1 MNALLA
7 LSALVLCILI
17 AVFVPT
23 YGASAVAVCA
33 STAFVAGFFIW
44 KIKIDKEFLLR
55 LFVAGLLVR
64 MVIGTVI
71 FVLKMQEF
79 FGGDATTYDELGYSL
94 LRIWEGDLA
103 HQATIDFFSGGGGW
117 GMLYMVAAVYS
128 LVGRNMLAVQFVNA
142 VLGAAT
148 APVIYLCAQHIFQNA
163 KVARLAAYSVAFFP
177 SLVLWS
183 SQGLKDGPT
192 VFLLALAMLA
202 TLKLDEKLT
211 YKYLAAL
218 ALALFGI
225 LSLRFYIFY
234 MLLVAIGGAFVIG
247 MRPVTGQGLMRQFV
261 IVVCLGLT
269 LTYLGVLRRASIQF
283 ERYGSLEA
291 AQRSRLDQAKSA
303 RSGFGQD
310 VDVSTTFG
318 AISVIPVGMTY
329 LLFAPFPWQFQIT
342 NIRQSMTLPEMVV
355 WWVSFPL
362 LVLGGWFTVRYR
374 LRQALPILIFTS
386 MLTLSY
392 SMFQGNVGTAYR
404 QRAQLLV
411 FYFIFVAVGYALLKE
426 RSEERAEQAA
436 REKELS
442 RAAGRRRAT
451 VPIPREAEVAA
462 AARGGLSH
470 GTDS

>member
-7 LSALVLCILI
+7 LSALVLSILI

-23 YGASAVAVCA
+23 YGASAVIVSAGAAV
-33 STAFVAGFFIW
+33 VAGLVIS
-44 KIKIDKEFLLR
+44 KTKIDKEFLLQ

-79 FGGDATTYDELGYSL
+79 FGGDAITYDELGYSL
-94 LRIWEGDLA
+94 LRVWEGDVA
-103 HQATIDFFSGGGGW
+103 HQATIDSFSAGGGW
-117 GMLYMVAAVYS
+117 GMNYMVAAVYG

-142 VLGAAT
+142 VIGAAT

-163 KVARLAAYSVAFFP
+163 KVTRVVAYLVAFFP

-211 YKYLAAL
+211 FKYLAAL
-218 ALALFGI
+218 VLALFGI

-247 MRPVTGQGLMRQFV
+247 MRPITGQGLVRQLA
-261 IVVCLGLT
+261 IVVCLGLA
-269 LTYLGVLRRASIQF
+269 LTYLGVLRGATTQF

-291 AQRSRLDQAKSA
+291 LQRSRSDQAQSA

-310 VDVSTTFG
+310 VDVSTTSG
-318 AISVIPVGMTY
+318 AISAIPIGMTY

-355 WWVSFPL
+355 WWLSFPL
-362 LVLGGWFTVRYR
+362 LMLGGWFTVRYR

-392 SMFQGNVGTAYR
+392 AVYQGNVGTAYR

-426 RSEERAEQAA
+426 RSEERAKLAA

-442 RAAGRRRAT
+442 RTAGRRRAT
-451 VPIPREAEVAA
+451 VPIPREAEVAPVT
-462 AARGGLSH
+462 RGGLSH